1 MRNDEFVIR
10 AYGRS
15 ELALLYSP
23 DISAMAAYKRLC
35 RWIEHYPGLK
45 EQLARAGH
53 TAHSRQYTPMQ
64 VRLIVEA
71 LGEP

>member
-1 MRNDEFVIR
+1 MKNDEFVIR

-35 RWIEHYPGLK
+35 RWIAHYPGLQ
-45 EQLARAGH
+45 EQLERVGH
-53 TAHSRQYTPMQ
+53 SSHSRQYTPMQ
-64 VRLIVEA
+64 VKLIVEA